1 MNKTIGSGI
10 FTQPYNVVSGVG
22 NPAAALL
29 LWLGAALIAWCIA
42 ICWVELGLS
51 IPRHRVAHRYVST
64 PRSGGDKNY
73 ACRPYSVLSAVASI

>member
-29 LWLGAALIAWCIA
+29 LWIGAALIAWCIA

-51 IPRHRVAHRYVST
+51 IPRHKVAHRYVST
-64 PRSGGDKNY
+64 PKSGGDKNY
-73 ACRPYSVLSAVASI
+73 VCRSCSVLSAVANI